1 MNLDLSTLAEYATLT
16 NALCL
21 AGGLIVLKYHENLWW
36 LVQSRR
42 SPLRHLPGPPN
53 GNLFVGHLLKVNK
66 EETANIHERW
76 FDNYGKMLQFRG
88 FLGSY
93 VLYTADMRAIN
104 FIMSRD
110 HTLFPKS
117 ERSRKGLA
125 RVLGNGLL
133 SAEPEA
139 HKRQR
144 RIMNPSFGVPQ
155 IRLLVPVFWEKSNQ
169 LRDMWLEQMDNATDG
184 TTVEVLSWL
193 SRATM
198 DIIGTAGF
206 GYEFNSL
213 RDGNEDLLAKAFAK
227 IFDSD
232 KDVNTLTIVKI
243 ILCRLFHIPT
253 EDSTR
258 LDNNIETTRRLGKKI
273 VDDKKKQLQASKE
286 GSTPEGRDLLSLLI
300 KSIMALE
307 NSEEGTNQGMS
318 EDEVLGQIST
328 FLAAG
333 HETTST
339 SMSWALYAL
348 SKNLKIQEKL
358 RHELQTA
365 GLGDEPQMA
374 ELDKLPYLDCVVKEV
389 LRVFPAVPATM
400 RQAAVDAT
408 IPVGEEYKDR
418 YGVTQ
423 THVNIQ
429 KGDNIYIP
437 IIAMNRS
444 RDVWGEDAND
454 FKPERWDNLPEA
466 AKDMP
471 GVWGH
476 QMTFIHGSHACIG
489 FRFALIEIK
498 VLLYTLIRSI
508 EFGIDPTIE
517 IEGKTSI
524 VTRPCV
530 KSEPNKGNQMPLIC
544 KPVAR
549 A

>member
-1 MNLDLSTLAEYATLT
+1 MNVDLSTLSEYATVT

-36 LVQSRR
+36 LVQNRR
-42 SPLRHLPGPPN
+42 SPLRHLSGPPN
-53 GNLFVGHLLKVNK
+53 GNFFVGHLLNASRG
-66 EETANIHERW
+66 ETTKLQEQW
-76 FDNYGKMLQFRG
+76 SEQYGKTFQFRG

-93 VLYTADMRAIN
+93 VLYTADMRAVN
-104 FIMSRD
+104 FILSRD
-110 HTLFPKS
+110 HTLFPRS

-133 SAEPEA
+133 SAKPEA

-169 LRDMWLEQMDNATDG
+169 LRDMWLEQMDNTVDG
-184 TTVEVLSWL
+184 TTIEVLSWL

-232 KDVNTLTIVKI
+232 KKVTTLKI
-243 ILCRLFHIPT
+243 LKMKICRLLHIPT
-253 EDSTR
+253 EDGTR
-258 LDNNIETTRRLGKKI
+258 MSNNIETTRRLGKKI
-273 VDDKKKQLQASKE
+273 VDDRKKQLQASKE
-286 GSTPEGRDLLSLLI
+286 GSIPEGRDLLSLLI
-300 KSIMALE
+300 KSIMAVE
-307 NSEEGTNQGMS
+307 NSEAGTDQAMS

-339 SMSWALYAL
+339 TTTWALYAL
-348 SKNLKIQEKL
+348 SKHPQVQEKL
-358 RHELQTA
+358 RQELQRS
-365 GLGDEPQMA
+365 GFGDEPQMA
-374 ELDKLPYLDCVVKEV
+374 ELDKLPYLDCVVKEI
-389 LRVFPAVPATM
+389 LRVFPPGPATM
-400 RQAAVDAT
+400 RQAAVDAM
-408 IPVGEEYKDR
+408 IPVGKEYKDR

-423 THVNIQ
+423 THVNVQ

-437 IIAMNRS
+437 IAAMNRAP
-444 RDVWGEDAND
+444 DVWGEDAIK
-454 FKPERWDNLPEA
+454 FKPERWDQLPEA
-466 AKDMP
+466 VKDMP

-476 QMTFIHGSHACIG
+476 QMTFLHGSHACIG
-489 FRFALIEIK
+489 FRFAHIEIK
-498 VLLYTLIRSI
+498 ALLYTLIRSI
-508 EFGIDPTIE
+508 EFSIDPAIE
-517 IEGKTSI
+517 IEGKTSL